1 MEEINNTPG
10 MQPPMHE
17 QTENQTVMEPNLSK
31 GDYQYSR
38 HNKVW
43 KTFVTVGVILALL
56 GVIVLVVLHVAGN
69 NSTNVPASAVA
80 DTSKGITIAYV
91 NTDSLMAKYQ
101 YAIDLQQELK
111 TYQAAKEREY
121 KQKAENF
128 QRDYENYLKTGD
140 KLTLSQQQSTEKNL
154 QERMQKIQGLE
165 GEYAQQIQ
173 LKTLTESEKM
183 TKAVYNF
190 IRDYNEKYLHYDIIL
205 SKSFSNTAVLY
216 GNPGIDIT
224 DVIIEGLNKEYA
236 SLDKNK
242 KQ

>member
-1 MEEINNTPG
+1 MEEINST
-10 MQPPMHE
+10 QK
-17 QTENQTVMEPNLSK
+17 TENPMPEPVEEQVPAATNQPHQNNK
-31 GDYQYSR
+31 GK
-38 HNKVW
+38 NALN
-43 KTFVTVGVILALL
+43 TLGVAIALL
-56 GVIVLVVLHVAGN
+56 GVIVLFVLHFSG
-69 NSTNVPASAVA
+69 SKSPKVPSAAVA
-80 DTSKGITIAYV
+80 DTSKGIAIAYV

-111 TYQAAKEREY
+111 TYQASKEREY

-173 LKTLTESEKM
+173 LRTLNESEKM
-183 TKAVYNF
+183 TNAVYNF